1 MNSITV
7 GTKYEKIED
16 KHHGTSLKLVKSH
29 SSISWNKNPV
39 LISEEQ
45 KAAMNFS
52 HVIKIIK
59 GEVKSPSE
67 MAGLDHHD
75 LDPVIEQMNN
85 IFKDAILDYC
95 MELKIASLEDSRK
108 IKQLNKEC
116 YSFWPGVAS
125 ATAAGGS
132 VGAGVG
138 TAIVP
143 GIGTVAGAIIGGL
156 GSFFAAF
163 LIGRQIRR
171 NSILQRG
178 SANRIMWMKDI
189 DSSEKKRLNQLKI
202 ELNFRAIELMKILQ
216 NSLLHKEID
225 LQTAKY
231 LKQVYWV
238 RSSLFPQEKNFNENI
253 QKCIDALEK
262 DFPIVKEIKKK
273 EKYE

>member
-52 HVIKIIK
+52 YVIKIIK

-67 MAGLDHHD
+67 MAGLDHQD
-75 LDPVIEQMNN
+75 LDPVIDQMNK
-85 IFKDAILDYC
+85 IFQDAILSYGKKL
-95 MELKIASLEDSRK
+95 ENASILDNMN

-163 LIGRQIRR
+163 LIGKQIRR

-189 DSSEKKRLNQLKI
+189 DSLEKVRLIQLEI
-202 ELNFRAIELMKILQ
+202 DLNFRANELMNILQ
-216 NSLLHKEID
+216 KTLLDNEID
-225 LQTAKY
+225 LPTAKY

-238 RSSLFPQEKNFNENI
+238 KSSLFPQDKVMNEKI
-253 QKCIDALEK
+253 LKCLHMLEK
-262 DFPIVKEIKKK
+262 DFPVIKAIKKK
-273 EKYE
+273 EKI